1 MTKSKFPLKLNIQ
14 FFADDNPP
22 ADQDQNPPGDN
33 PPADPPKDD
42 KPKDPAEPK
51 SFTEDQVEKMI
62 KDRVA
67 RAEKDKEKA
76 IEEAAKLAKMNADEK
91 QKYEFEKL
99 QKENADLKAAQ
110 NRYSLG
116 REATKMLAES
126 NILADDETLE
136 FVVRDD
142 ADATK
147 AAVTK
152 FAALVEAKVDEAV
165 KEKLKGTPPKK
176 SAGNTGTATKA
187 EIMAIADDFDR
198 RKKIAEN
205 PHLFKK

>member
-1 MTKSKFPLKLNIQ
+1 MPEKLKLNLQ
-14 FFADDNPP
+14 FFAEAAE
-22 ADQDQNPPGDN
+22 ADTETTDQQESETTETEQQQEEEKKQESKKTFD
-33 PPADPPKDD
+33 
-42 KPKDPAEPK
+42 
-51 SFTEDQVEKMI
+51 EDQVEKI
-62 KDRVA
+62 VKDRLA
-67 RAEKDKEKA
+67 RAEKDKQKA
-76 IEEAAKLAKMNADEK
+76 IQEAEKLAKMNADEK

-99 QKENADLKAAQ
+99 QRENEELKAEQ

-142 ADATK
+142 AEATK

-152 FAALVEAKVDEAV
+152 FAALIDTKVDAAV

-176 SAGNTGTATKA
+176 SVGNTGTATKA

>member
-14 FFADDNPP
+14 FFADENPP
-22 ADQDQNPPGDN
+22 ADPPQDPPGDN
-33 PPADPPKDD
+33 PPADPQKDD
-42 KPKDPAEPK
+42 KPKDPPEKLFTQAEVDK
-51 SFTEDQVEKMI
+51 I
-62 KDRVA
+62 AKDRAA

-91 QKYEFEKL
+91 QKYELEKL
-99 QKENADLKAAQ
+99 QKENAELKAAQ

-126 NILADDETLE
+126 NILADEDTLE
-136 FVVRDD
+136 FVVRED
-142 ADATK
+142 AEATK

-152 FAALVEAKVDEAV
+152 FAALIDAKVDEAV

-176 SAGNTGTATKA
+176 SPNGSGATTKA
-187 EIMAIADDFDR
+187 EILAIKDASAR
-198 RKKIAEN
+198 IKAIQAN
-205 PHLFKK
+205 PQLFKQ